1 MIRRTL
7 TPILAALALSLTL
20 AACLPGQTPTGG
32 GSTTTEDTAVQFME
46 AFAAGDD
53 ATMCEL
59 ADRKVGDCTT
69 SSGVEV
75 EDGPAAGETFEN
87 EETGTTAVIVTYTA
101 AERPS
106 RPYTY
111 AVEVKDDGK
120 VTAWEDMSGQPKNRE
135 TVAMVLEWSE

>member
-20 AACLPGQTPTGG
+20 AACLPGQTPGGEG
-32 GSTTTEDTAVQFME
+32 GSGAEDTAVQFME

-53 ATMCEL
+53 ATMCDL
-59 ADRKVGDCTT
+59 ADREVGDCTT

-75 EDGPAAGETFEN
+75 EEGPTAGETFEN
-87 EETGTTAVIVTYTA
+87 EETGSTAVIVTYSA
-101 AERPS
+101 AERPD

-111 AVEVKDDGK
+111 AVEVKEDGK

>member
-1 MIRRTL
+1 MIRRAL

-20 AACLPGQTPTGG
+20 AACLPGQTPGGEG
-32 GSTTTEDTAVQFME
+32 GSGAEDTAVQFMTAFQSGDE
-46 AFAAGDD
+46 ATA
-53 ATMCEL
+53 CEL
-59 ADRKVGDCTT
+59 ADREIGDCTT
-69 SSGVEV
+69 R
-75 EDGPAAGETFEN
+75 PAIEFTEQPTAGETFEN

-101 AERPS
+101 AERPD

-111 AVEVKDDGK
+111 AVEVKEDGK